1 LLKAIETHQRTPT
14 KQRHSTRTNEGKS
27 AWLLLMLLMLMHSS
41 SSSFFDFFFKNI
53 LSWAHRASMIRQ

>member
-27 AWLLLMLLMLMHSS
+27 AWLLLMLMHS